1 MVTSLCPPHSH
12 YITESVTF
20 PKSLDFVLQRSAGTS
35 ESRVR
40 PAQHWEADCD
50 CPDPPYTLHLT
61 LVSSLPTTQI
71 TSHNW
76 EQAGV
81 NICILSKIKARVRGR
96 ACSWYWSR
104 DSQVSRLWCLIIECK
119 STANTCELYHCQVIG
134 RSFSKNRRE
143 RQYTF
148 PALPQ
153 HVGSY
158 KPSQLPAA
166 SILSIRILEEREK
179 EHLSLFYLS
188 QRLN

>member
-1 MVTSLCPPHSH
+1 MSRGSVLLNIERRTVT
-12 YITESVTF
+12 
-20 PKSLDFVLQRSAGTS
+20 
-35 ESRVR
+35 
-40 PAQHWEADCD
+40 AQTHLT
-50 CPDPPYTLHLT
+50 PYTLHWCHH
-61 LVSSLPTTQI
+61 SPPRRSPHTTE
-71 TSHNW
+71 SK
-76 EQAGV
+76 AGV

-96 ACSWYWSR
+96 PALGIGQ

-119 STANTCELYHCQVIG
+119 STVNTCELYHCQVIG

-188 QRLN
+188 QRRN